1 MNKEKILEAARKDR
15 NRGKE
20 YENRESTRSSLLSA
34 LIALL
39 VGAGLFFLEYFINN
53 TVNVGMIAVGMTAVC
68 VQYLYAGLKLKKPFS
83 IIAGIISALIAAL
96 FILAFVI
103 QVVAV

>member
-1 MNKEKILEAARKDR
+1 MNKEKILEAARKDK
-15 NRGKE
+15 NRGME
-20 YENRESTRSSLLSA
+20 YENKESTRSSLLSS
-34 LIALL
+34 LIALV
-39 VGAGLFFLEYFINN
+39 VGTGLFFLEYFIKK
-53 TVNVGMIAVGMTAVC
+53 TVNVGLIAVGMTAVC
-68 VQYLYAGLKLKKPFS
+68 VQYLYVGLKLKKPFS